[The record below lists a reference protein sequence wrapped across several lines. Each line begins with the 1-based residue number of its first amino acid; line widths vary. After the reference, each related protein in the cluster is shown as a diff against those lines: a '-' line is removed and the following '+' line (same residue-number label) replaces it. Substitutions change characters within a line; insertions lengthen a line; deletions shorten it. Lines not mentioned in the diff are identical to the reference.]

1 ETEPAVGDSDT
12 EGDNDPPAWH
22 PIEPHVELAAPI
34 NHQQQSVLQSGLKF
48 HQAEPDNHTQFNNV
62 PTAMHTSHLDV
73 RLAPVGLFKG
83 KMIYGASGDRVPSPV
98 NVHNSKEET

>member
-1 ETEPAVGDSDT
+1 MREVAWGVSQDQLEDTNNHTPPHDVPAREWS
-12 EGDNDPPAWH
+12 
-22 PIEPHVELAAPI
+22 LL
-34 NHQQQSVLQSGLKF
+34 QQSVLQSGLKF